1 MRQKFSTVAP
11 VAVLVLVAGVLA
23 VRLSLAAAD
32 RAGVYQ
38 MFDPVVDVEHL
49 LSEHFI
55 RELTDEDYKAMQL
68 GAISGMI
75 ETLDDPYTE
84 FIPAESIADFDK
96 AVRGEYAG
104 IGAEV
109 NTRDGWLWIAT
120 PMEDSPA
127 YKAGVEADDLV
138 IAADGVLT
146 WRMPVDQA
154 VEKLTGPPG
163 SVVRLTIE
171 RAGGA
176 SDLPAGALP
185 ATVPDAQGESPGP
198 AEGSVRFDLEVTRQ
212 RIVTS
217 TIKGVHRVGDQ
228 WDFMTDP
235 VNRIG
240 FIRVT
245 QFTAGTIPEMRRAL
259 EALVAQGMRGLILD
273 LRFNSGGSLTAAIEM
288 ADLFL
293 REGMIVSTRGRGK
306 EAERYYASA
315 PGTLPDFPM
324 IVMVNGQ
331 SASASEIVAG
341 ALQDNGRAK
350 VLGTRSFGKGL
361 VQSMY
366 RLPSG
371 AGQLKVTEQH
381 YYLPSGRLIQ
391 RVDESTEWGVDPS
404 TGMYVPMTNDE
415 YRDMLRAR
423 RDQEIIRAA
432 KAGGPHENE
441 ENWSDPEWVLE
452 ALKDRQLSA
461 AVQAIRG
468 AMSDGVWPVVGE
480 EANSG
485 TMQLSALRVEERRRD
500 LLLRELEKSERRIE
514 ALTDPSTADAGDET
528 ELIPGDADLTGGTV
542 RIFDASGKEVTA
554 LSITGPDLERW
565 LDGAPIKAVQ
575 PE

>member
-1 MRQKFSTVAP
+1 VRQKFSTVAP
-11 VAVLVLVAGVLA
+11 VAILVLVAGVLA

-55 RELTDEDYKAMQL
+55 RELSDEDYKAMQL
-68 GAISGMI
+68 GAISGLI

-109 NTRDGWLWIAT
+109 NSRDGWLWIAT

-127 YKAGVEADDLV
+127 YKAGIEADDLV

-146 WRMPVDQA
+146 WDLAVDEA

-163 SVVRLTIE
+163 SVVRLTLE
-171 RAGGA
+171 RVGTPAN
-176 SDLPAGALP
+176 LPPGALP
-185 ATVPDAQGESPGP
+185 PSIADAQDEAPGP
-198 AEGSVRFDLEVTRQ
+198 AEGSVRFDLDVTRQ

-235 VNRIG
+235 VSRIG

-245 QFTAGTIPEMRRAL
+245 QFTSGTIPEMRKAL

-306 EAERYYASA
+306 ETERYFATSQ
-315 PGTLPDFPM
+315 GTLPDFPM

-404 TGMYVPMTNDE
+404 LGMYVPMTNDE

-432 KAGGPHENE
+432 RAGEAHQNE
-441 ENWSDPEWVLE
+441 ENWADPEWVLE
-452 ALKDRQLSA
+452 TLKDRQLSA
-461 AVQAIRG
+461 AVEAIRG
-468 AMSDGVWPVVGE
+468 YMSAAAWPDVGE
-480 EANSG
+480 EAGTG
-485 TMQLSALRVEERRRD
+485 TMQLSALRAEERRRE

-514 ALTDPSTADAGDET
+514 ALTDPSLAEAGDAIDI
-528 ELIPGDADLTGGTV
+528 IPGDPDLTGGVV
-542 RIFDASGKEVTA
+542 RIFDAAGKEVTA
-554 LSITGPDLERW
+554 LSITGPNLERW
-565 LDGAPIKAVQ
+565 LDGAPVRAAE